1 MVHLTIKER
10 YRIVEEWERVHSIKL
25 TSKNLRVRKGTCKL
39 WIDRYLATG
48 NVGDK
53 VGRGRKPVLSDEAA
67 EHALDVLVGND
78 HKGPDDVATSLV
90 KEKKVSVVVHRCTLQ
105 RAAQKAAKWRGK
117 KLVAFRGKPKG
128 KHLGAPTVKKRLD
141 YCKKRVNK
149 SYCNVLFTD
158 RVKFPFD
165 SPGCVVRPVTYGFE
179 GEYRAIT
186 KVNHPKVFNGYGG
199 FSRHGTTEFF
209 ECAGS
214 TGRKSEYKNKKGEE
228 SKNITKAEYR
238 DILSKG
244 LLLDALKKFRLKGQS
259 SFVLLQD
266 NDPTHIVASEVIKE
280 FNRKHGCHVTLLG
293 HPPNSPDLNP
303 IENIW
308 GLVKRRVDMRGCKT
322 FQEFKEAVRD
332 EFRKIPPSMLKKYV
346 NSMHDR
352 IKACQKANG
361 QRTRY

>member
-1 MVHLTIKER
+1 MAHLSIKAR
-10 YRIVEEWERVHSIKL
+10 YRIVEEWERVGTISQ
-25 TSKNLRVRKGTCKL
+25 TSKNLKIRKGTCKL

-48 NVGDK
+48 NVDDK
-53 VGRGRKPVLSDEAA
+53 VGRGRKPFLSDEAA
-67 EHALDVLVGND
+67 EHALDVLIGND
-78 HKGPDDVATSLV
+78 HKGPDDVARTLV

-141 YCKKRVNK
+141 YCKKMLNK
-149 SYCNVLFTD
+149 SYANVLFTD
-158 RVKFPFD
+158 RCKFPFE

-179 GEYRAIT
+179 GEYMAVT

-199 FSRHGTTEFF
+199 FSRHGTTDFY
-209 ECAGS
+209 ECAG
-214 TGRKSEYKNKKGEE
+214 TYGRKSKYLNRRGKESSNITIHEYK
-228 SKNITKAEYR
+228 
-238 DILSKG
+238 DILVRD
-244 LLLDALKKFRLKGQS
+244 LLPDALKTFRNKGQCS
-259 SFVLLQD
+259 LVLLQD
-266 NDPTHIVASEVIKE
+266 NDPSHREASEVLKE
-280 FNRKHGCHVTLLG
+280 FNKKNGCHITLLG

-322 FQEFKEAVRD
+322 FQEFKAAVRE
-332 EFRKIPPSMLKKYV
+332 EFRNIPPSMLKNYV
-346 NSMHDR
+346 NSMHNR
-352 IKACQKANG
+352 MLACQKANG

>member
-1 MVHLTIKER
+1 MTHLSIKTR
-10 YRIVEEWERVHSIKL
+10 YRIVEEWERVQSITQ
-25 TSKNLRVRKGTCKL
+25 TSKNLKIRKGTCKL
-39 WIDRYLATG
+39 WVDRYLATET
-48 NVGDK
+48 VDDK
-53 VGRGRKPVLSDEAA
+53 VGRGRKPILSDDAA
-67 EHALDVLVGND
+67 EHALDVLVANE
-78 HKGPDDVATSLV
+78 HKGPADVAKTLV
-90 KEKKVSVVVHRCTLQ
+90 KEKKASVVVHRCTLQ
-105 RAAQKAAKWRGK
+105 RAARKAARWRGK

-128 KHLGAPTVKKRLD
+128 KHLGAPTVKKRLE
-141 YCKKRVNK
+141 YCKERVNK

-158 RVKFPFD
+158 RCKFAFEN
-165 SPGCVVRPVTYGFE
+165 PGCVVKPVVYGYE

-186 KVNHPKVFNGYGG
+186 KVNHPKVFNVYGG
-199 FSRHGTTEFF
+199 FSRHGTTNLF

-214 TGRKSEYKNKKGEE
+214 TGRKSEYVNKKGEE

-244 LLLDALKKFRLKGQS
+244 ILLDALKTFRLKGQS

-266 NDPTHIVASEVIKE
+266 NDPTHIVAKEVLDE
-280 FNRKHGCHVTLLG
+280 FNKKHGCHITLLG

-308 GLVKRRVDMRGCKT
+308 GLVKRRVDMRGCNT
-322 FQEFKEAVRD
+322 FPEFKEALRE
-332 EFRKIPPSMLKKYV
+332 EFRNIPPSMLKNYV

-352 IKACQKANG
+352 IVACQKAEG